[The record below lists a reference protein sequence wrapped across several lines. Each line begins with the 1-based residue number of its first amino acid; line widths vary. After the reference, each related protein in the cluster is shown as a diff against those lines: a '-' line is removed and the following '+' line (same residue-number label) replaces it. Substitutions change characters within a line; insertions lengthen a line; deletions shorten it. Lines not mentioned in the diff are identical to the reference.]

1 MSKTKAVS
9 TLAARVMEVAPELN
23 YVATYN
29 ADDPQMKACLQL
41 YKKRPFVYVL
51 TIRLAGREACIYVG
65 KSRAQYERIL
75 QHRSTYAFD
84 KIHLFE
90 CDPSALKQSEA
101 AVIRLLEPIF
111 NKQHNPKYM
120 RYERVLRIDHSSL
133 DSRETVVHY
142 LECWD
147 AYCSFGL
154 YGFALP
160 QAIYHAL
167 KREAQ
172 ANKLTV
178 SEKLT
183 ELLETFYSDDLVV
196 EPNCVNKANR
206 KTNLVTTEEYA
217 ASHHKSR
224 EQIKQYLNAGDRLG
238 GVKLGRD
245 WVIIDDENFPEDRRK
260 KTTVDQPMFC

>member
-29 ADDPQMKACLQL
+29 AEDPQMKACLQL

-51 TIRLAGREACIYVG
+51 TIQLTNREACIYVG

-75 QHRSTYAFD
+75 QHRATYAFD
-84 KIHLFE
+84 KIYLFE
-90 CDPSALKQSEA
+90 CDSSALKQSEA

-120 RYERVLRIDHSSL
+120 RYERVLQIDHSTL
-133 DSRETVVHY
+133 DCRETVVHY

-160 QAIYHAL
+160 PAIYHVL
-167 KREAQ
+167 KQEAQ
-172 ANKLTV
+172 ANDLTV

-183 ELLETFYSDDLVV
+183 EILEAFFSDDLVV
-196 EPNCVNKANR
+196 ETDCVDHSKR

-217 ASHHKSR
+217 AIHHKSR
-224 EQIKQYLNAGDRLG
+224 EQIKQYLNAGGRLG

-245 WVIIDDENFPEDRRK
+245 WVIIDDEKFPEDRRK